1 MSHPVQIHRGR
12 LVWSGEHWINAL
24 RRHGEQKPSAWFSLF
39 HTRWSARGEG
49 NAAQLVVPSLGLD
62 MVCTDNREL
71 AAWVTERFFQHST
84 VYNPDAP
91 VVDAIFSR
99 AGDVRREPAWVIE
112 TRGPKHGVVAR
123 WSVREE
129 PVIASGS
136 FKPGTEHFTALFFT
150 NESSVEVDGRPVEGA
165 PYLRDIWAPTIGG
178 QRSSSVFA
186 LAETLLEL

>member
-1 MSHPVQIHRGR
+1 MNQPVQTHPGR

-24 RRHGEQKPSAWFSLF
+24 RPPGEQKPSAWFSLF

-62 MVCTDNREL
+62 VVCTDNREL
-71 AAWVTERFFQHST
+71 ADWVTERFFRHST
-84 VYNPDAP
+84 VYNPTASVTDATFAR
-91 VVDAIFSR
+91 V
-99 AGDVRREPAWVIE
+99 GDVRRDPAWVIE
-112 TRGPKHGVVAR
+112 TRGPNHRVMAR
-123 WSVREE
+123 WSAREE

-150 NESSVEVDGRPVEGA
+150 NESSVEVDGNAVDGS

-186 LAETLLEL
+186 LAETLLEV